1 MKTITN
7 TNIFDF
13 TDKAYGTSKLMG
25 QVLTGKVGV
34 DVTNKLMDKIE
45 SIPKAFRDSVSIR
58 AVEAVKNGRIRF
70 VYGPP
75 AVMLPPFCPFI
86 CYMDK
91 GVRKIVFDLT
101 LTSFGEKKSRYS
113 SDTEYDMDVRQLYAM
128 LVAGA
133 ILIDTDTNTTINPEA
148 MKTLSLWWAKMFC
161 KVLNR
166 HLALSTNKDRYDAFM
181 YFAMKYFLINI
192 LETPDII
199 ANNTA
204 VGNLV
209 NGKNSFI
216 NVIEAQI
223 ATKDIDIYKDFNTF
237 CDAMFDN
244 SITGIG
250 GVREH
255 EAGMNKST
263 YIDSF
268 IKMYGMQALYSLAT
282 YPYFLYTVIQATNSD
297 RGFNK
302 RIFED
307 VMINPKMYA
316 KVIMVLAK

>member
-7 TNIFDF
+7 TNIFEF
-13 TDKAYGTSKLMG
+13 TDKAYKVSQRMG
-25 QVLTGKVGV
+25 QVLSGKVGS

-45 SIPKAFRDSVSIR
+45 SIPKAFRDAVSIR
-58 AVEAVKNGRIRF
+58 AVEAVKSGRIRF
-70 VYGPP
+70 VAGLP
-75 AVMLPPFCPFI
+75 ATMLPPFCPFI

-91 GVRKIVFDLT
+91 GVRKIVFDLS
-101 LTSFGEKKSRYS
+101 LTTFAEKKGRYS
-113 SDTEYDMDVRQLYAM
+113 AETEYDMDIRQLYAM
-128 LVAGA
+128 LVTGY
-133 ILIDTDTNTTINPEA
+133 ILINIDTNDTIHPEA

-166 HLALSTNKDRYDAFM
+166 HLALSTNRDRYDAFM

-192 LETPDII
+192 LEVPEVI

-204 VGNLV
+204 IGNMI

-216 NVIEAQI
+216 NMIEAQI
-223 ATKDIDIYKDFNTF
+223 AMKEVDVFKDFNTF
-237 CDAMFDN
+237 CDTMFDN

-250 GVREH
+250 GVRDAEV
-255 EAGMNKST
+255 GMNKTT

-282 YPYFLYTVIQATNSD
+282 FPYFLYTVIMANNTD

-302 RIFED
+302 RVFED

-316 KVIMVLAK
+316 RVIINLAK